1 MNGRIQERQDM
12 EDAERAGKKFKQLIK
27 ILDTLR
33 GDKGCPWDREQDEK
47 SVTNYFLEEAYE
59 LVDAVRSGDAAA
71 LVEELGDVL
80 MEVVFLARI
89 YKEKSKFSMAEVL
102 EGINQKMIRRH
113 PHVFAQKKTVTSKK
127 VWEEWRRQKRKE
139 KARLSPFDGLAKS
152 LPSLLK
158 AFQIGLR
165 VSDYGFDWKKPLE
178 ALQKVKEE
186 ILELEIALKAKKEK
200 EIFDEIGD
208 VFFAFANVSRLL
220 RVNPEIALQEA
231 NKKFI
236 KRFALVEKGLKKRGK
251 KLGEV
256 SLKEMDELWERAKK
270 ERPLKSRVKEL
281 KMISS

>member
-1 MNGRIQERQDM
+1 M

-270 ERPLKSRVKEL
+270 ELPLKSRVKEL
-281 KMISS
+281 KMIPS

>member
-1 MNGRIQERQDM
+1 LNGRIQERQDM

-158 AFQIGLR
+158 AFQVGLR

-270 ERPLKSRVKEL
+270 ELPLKSRVKEL

>member
-1 MNGRIQERQDM
+1 M

-33 GDKGCPWDREQDEK
+33 GEGGCPWDKEQDEK

-59 LVDAVRSGDAAA
+59 LVDAVRSRDAAA
-71 LVEELGDVL
+71 LLEELGDVL

-89 YKEKSKFSMAEVL
+89 YKEKSKFSMADVL
-102 EGINQKMIRRH
+102 EGINKKMIRRH
-113 PHVFAQKKTVTSKK
+113 PHVFSQKKTVTSKK
-127 VWEEWRRQKRKE
+127 VRDEWRRQKRKE
-139 KARLSPFDGLAKS
+139 KAKLSPFDGLAKS

-165 VSDYGFDWKKPLE
+165 VSDYGFDWNKPLE

-236 KRFALVEKGLKKRGK
+236 KRFDLVEKGLKKQGK

-256 SLKEMDELWERAKK
+256 SLKEMDELWEKAK
-270 ERPLKSRVKEL
+270 RSAR
-281 KMISS
+281 

>member
-1 MNGRIQERQDM
+1 M

-270 ERPLKSRVKEL
+270 ERPLKSRIKALE
-281 KMISS
+281 

>member
-270 ERPLKSRVKEL
+270 ELPLKSRVKEL